1 MTHARESA
9 KSLAAVHAELV
20 SLVLWIDERDSDLS
34 LPTDQRGRMAA
45 GCFDVGLEHQAAITL
60 FAGEELFGSASALL
74 RVLFEAC
81 VRSMWIAHC
90 ASEQQFHVL

>member
-1 MTHARESA
+1 
-9 KSLAAVHAELV
+9 
-20 SLVLWIDERDSDLS
+20 
-34 LPTDQRGRMAA
+34 MAA

-60 FAGEELFGSASALL
+60 FAGEELFGSASTLL

-81 VRSMWIAHC
+81 VRGMWIAHC